1 MVLNDAA
8 EPNTLNGLFVGN
20 PLCFSDTIVKL
31 ADIEVPSMAFAR
43 TASLSDVLFMNDARA
58 ESVRIIIVDES
69 ILGDLLKALPQLKET
84 FPFANIALAFR
95 HVRSAERVLKIAR
108 DEPALT
114 DVSLLPMTLSTDS
127 WLSVLR
133 LLICGEKYIPA
144 ALALQLKQTS
154 AAPIEMDD
162 ADSTDIAREAE
173 DDIHLTERELQVLR
187 AAAEGKQNKIIADE
201 LKLSQ
206 HTVKLHM
213 HHVIAKLGVHNRT
226 EAAIWYLNRNSLD
239 QGN

>member
-1 MVLNDAA
+1 MVLNNTA
-8 EPNTLNGLFVGN
+8 EPNTLSGLFVGN

-43 TASLSDVLFMNDARA
+43 TASLNDVLFMNAARA
-58 ESVRIIIVDES
+58 ESVRIIIVDEA
-69 ILGDLLKALPQLKET
+69 ILGDLIKALPQLKET

-95 HVRSAERVLKIAR
+95 HAKSAERVLKIAQ
-108 DEPALT
+108 DEHVLA
-114 DVSLLPMTLSTDS
+114 DISLLPMTLSTDS

-144 ALALQLKQTS
+144 ALALQVKHSST
-154 AAPIEMDD
+154 APIEVDD
-162 ADSTDIAREAE
+162 PDAADIALQPE